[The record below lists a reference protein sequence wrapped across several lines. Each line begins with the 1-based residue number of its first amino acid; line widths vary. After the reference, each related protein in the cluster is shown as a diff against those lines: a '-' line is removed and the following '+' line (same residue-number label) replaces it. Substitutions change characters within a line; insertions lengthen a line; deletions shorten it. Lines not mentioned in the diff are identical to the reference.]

1 MPFFAGPCPQ
11 CQTILKRDKFRVQFF
26 EDADMDKEV
35 EIRRKVTQEL
45 FLREED
51 FPSLRAYNDYLEQI
65 EGFIYNLANG
75 VDLDQT
81 RKDMD
86 MMKDSFKKG
95 LLNSRHKKSK
105 DQVLLE
111 ELVEKEKAS
120 TDIWARHTHDE
131 QVGDGLGIEWILQRC
146 FSLTCRL
153 NDGVTDWLID
163 GVIDWLIEWLI
174 DWLIDWLIRQMR
186 R

>member
-1 MPFFAGPCPQ
+1 
-11 CQTILKRDKFRVQFF
+11 
-26 EDADMDKEV
+26 MDKEV

-65 EGFIYNLANG
+65 EGFIFNMANG

-86 MMKDSFKKG
+86 MMKDSFKRG

-131 QVGDGLGIEWILQRC
+131 QVGDGLGIKWFLQGC
-146 FSLTCRL
+146 FSFTCHLSIDGLTDWL
-153 NDGVTDWLID
+153 IEFIDWSIDWLID
-163 GVIDWLIEWLI
+163 GLG
-174 DWLIDWLIRQMR
+174 
-186 R
+186 